1 MATVTM
7 NGNEYKEL
15 LLKVHEL
22 ETRVEDVTNWL
33 KASVKLEIPEDSYSS
48 WGAGKMPG
56 PRGVTMPPWM
66 HDILLSEVA
75 RQLMCLEVP
84 VLKKLEENGA
94 HRYNL
99 FDTNLSNYDGEDVIP
114 YFPGLDK
121 VWESAH
127 YDNEA
132 DKAALEEGVQEVEE
146 DECNV

>member
-7 NGNEYKEL
+7 NGKEYEEMLIKI
-15 LLKVHEL
+15 HML
-22 ETRVEDVTNWL
+22 EARVQEVTQWL
-33 KASVKLEIPEDSYSS
+33 KDSAHLEVPEDSFTN
-48 WGAGKMPG
+48 WGAGRLTGRAPMPK
-56 PRGVTMPPWM
+56 WM
-66 HDILLSEVA
+66 ADVMYAEVA
-75 RQLMCLEVP
+75 RQLMCQEVP

-94 HRYNL
+94 HYYDL
-99 FDTNLSNYDGEDVIP
+99 FDTNLSNYSGEDVIP

-132 DKAALEEGVQEVEE
+132 DKAALEDGVQEVEE